1 MTCMGCTLRGLQVD
15 RDFGQWE
22 QHTKGIG
29 MRLMEK
35 MGYKKGLGVGKG
47 GDGLVNPV
55 QAKLRPAKKG
65 GLGFGGDERTDQQ
78 RQDDIEKG
86 RVQVDEEEVRR
97 VYVILLM
104 FCEIYSC
111 FSRVCVGC
119 RTFTLMLM
127 TIREYRFGMESNRLA
142 HMVLFCSIVA
152 VISLYVCFVR
162 CLSVACVIS

>member
-1 MTCMGCTLRGLQVD
+1 MD
-15 RDFGQWE
+15 REFGQWE

-78 RQDDIEKG
+78 KQDDIEKG

-97 VYVILLM
+97 VYGALRMGCTCDMLCDVLLRR
-104 FCEIYSC
+104 SC
-111 FSRVCVGC
+111 VR
-119 RTFTLMLM
+119 
-127 TIREYRFGMESNRLA
+127 
-142 HMVLFCSIVA
+142 
-152 VISLYVCFVR
+152 VR
-162 CLSVACVIS
+162 CRFSFSDYHKAGVTCYS